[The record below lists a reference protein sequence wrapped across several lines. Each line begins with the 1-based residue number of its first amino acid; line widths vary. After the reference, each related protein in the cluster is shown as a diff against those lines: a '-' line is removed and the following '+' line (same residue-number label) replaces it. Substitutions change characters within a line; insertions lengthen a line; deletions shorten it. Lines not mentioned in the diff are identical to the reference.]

1 MNIETWPHVARK
13 VIELTASRS
22 ALAALKAPKLR
33 NASVR
38 SVFAPFVA
46 MPLLLLCS
54 ILVPSS
60 KARMSL

>member
-46 MPLLLLCS
+46 MPFCS
-54 ILVPSS
+54 YVAFLFLVVRPG
-60 KARMSL
+60 